1 MRNLRKKTHYE
12 ILGVKRTASQ
22 KEIKQAFRDRAM
34 RHHPDRNPND
44 RKAHAKFNRIK
55 EAYEELSDPGR
66 RRAYDRSLAGS
77 GAARPRRTETRSYA
91 PPPDRRRP
99 RASSRG
105 SAGSAIERYDEG
117 RARPPAPPQPTP
129 PNRPT
134 VEPYGKMRQREEA
147 LTARQARLAEQE
159 RLERLAEQER
169 QARLAEQAAR
179 QRMQENIRSQPEPEQ
194 EKSEDYGAACGCIL
208 VVAILIAVIGAISQ
222 CG

>member
-22 KEIKQAFRDRAM
+22 KEIKQAFRNRAK
-34 RHHPDRNPND
+34 RHHPDRNPYD
-44 RKAHAKFNRIK
+44 PKAEAKFNRIK

-66 RRAYDRSLAGS
+66 RRAYDQSLTGS
-77 GAARPRRTETRSYA
+77 GAARPRQTKTRSYA

-99 RASSRG
+99 PASSRG
-105 SAGSAIERYDEG
+105 SAGSAIERYDER
-117 RARPPAPPQPTP
+117 RARRPSPPQPKP

-134 VEPYGKMRQREEA
+134 VEAYEKMRQREEA

-159 RLERLAEQER
+159 RL
-169 QARLAEQAAR
+169 AEQAAR
-179 QRMQENIRSQPEPEQ
+179 QRMQENIRSQPEPEPEQ
-194 EKSEDYGAACGCIL
+194 ETSEDYGAACGCIFI
-208 VVAILIAVIGAISQ
+208 VAVLIAIIGAISQ